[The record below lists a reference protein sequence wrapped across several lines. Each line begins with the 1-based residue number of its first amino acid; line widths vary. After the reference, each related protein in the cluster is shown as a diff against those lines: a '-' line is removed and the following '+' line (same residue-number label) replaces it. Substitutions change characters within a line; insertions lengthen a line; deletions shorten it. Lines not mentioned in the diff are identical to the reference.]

1 MSNVRLNKKDGL
13 FVEQHLEAG
22 TYETAEDMV
31 SAGLDL
37 LREQENDTLRML
49 IQEGID
55 DIEAGR
61 YHVYESAEDM
71 LADIRKS
78 EKED

>member
-13 FVEQHLEAG
+13 FVEHLLEAG

-61 YHVYESAEDM
+61 YHVYDSAEEM